1 MSKKETDDFAKWQ
14 AEFAAEFQDA
24 DAKAAWET
32 LSTKAQDVVLDKLY
46 RGTLRQSDYNKRVNE
61 TQAEKQAAA
70 TARAQAEAL
79 VQESHNWYNMTKPE
93 YEAAVKRA
101 EVLQAVVEQ
110 AGLLAPAP
118 ARQPQ
123 QEQVAVDSAALQK
136 IEALER
142 TLQGLNQ
149 GIPNFMRDL
158 TKVQHEIVKGG
169 YDIDPTAVYD
179 YSNTRGVTLSQA
191 FQELTV
197 DQRKERE
204 EAAIQKRVDDA
215 LAEQRRTLMSQA
227 GTPDFVRSG
236 PRNNITEQLKAI
248 EGQGEM
254 LDPGRTDLRRT
265 AVMNAIREGLTA

>member
-14 AEFAAEFQDA
+14 AEFASEFQDPEA
-24 DAKAAWET
+24 QAAWQT

-46 RGTLRQSDYNKRVNE
+46 RGTLRQSEFNRRVNE

-70 TARAQAEAL
+70 AARQQAEAL

-123 QEQVAVDSAALQK
+123 QEQVAVDSQTAQELAALKQQ
-136 IEALER
+136 
-142 TLQGLNQ
+142 LQGLNQ

-158 TKVQHEIVKGG
+158 TKVQHEIIKGG
-169 YDIDPTAVYD
+169 YSVDPTAVYD

-191 FQELTV
+191 FAELTA
-197 DQRKERE
+197 DERKERE

-236 PRNNITEQLKAI
+236 PRNNLVEQLKN
-248 EGQGEM
+248 ENSEM
-254 LDPGRTDLRRT
+254 LDPGRVDLRRS
-265 AVMNAIREGLTA
+265 AIMNAVREGLTA